1 MLDQTKVLFLICQ
14 RKYTLEVLNDAGM
27 LGCKPAKTP
36 MEQSLKLS
44 QLEGEELK
52 DPSTYRRL
60 IGRLLYLAITR
71 PDITFVVHKLSQ
83 YMSKPRKPH
92 LDAAYRILQYLKNEP
107 RKGLIFSS
115 KTDLHLKGF
124 ADADWASCCD
134 TRKSVTGYSIFIG
147 DSLVSWK
154 SKKQS
159 TVSRSSTEAGYS
171 AMVVATCE
179 LVWILY
185 FLKNIGVKHDKE
197 ALLFCDRQAG
207 LHIGSNLVFHERTK
221 HIEIDYHVVRDK
233 VLEGVINLNHVRSHC
248 QLVSTRGRVSFFM
261 HSHVRV
267 SYLSLLASVI
277 WLEKF
282 SSLDQSIYSLVL
294 SFL

>member
-1 MLDQTKVLFLICQ
+1 M
-14 RKYTLEVLNDAGM
+14 
-27 LGCKPAKTP
+27 
-36 MEQSLKLS
+36 
-44 QLEGEELK
+44 
-52 DPSTYRRL
+52 
-60 IGRLLYLAITR
+60 
-71 PDITFVVHKLSQ
+71 
-83 YMSKPRKPH
+83 
-92 LDAAYRILQYLKNEP
+92 
-107 RKGLIFSS
+107 
-115 KTDLHLKGF
+115 
-124 ADADWASCCD
+124 
-134 TRKSVTGYSIFIG
+134 
-147 DSLVSWK
+147 SWK
-154 SKKQS
+154 SKKQF
-159 TVSRSSTEAGYS
+159 TVSRSSTEAEYK

-197 ALLFCDRQAG
+197 ALLFYDSQAA

-261 HSHVRV
+261 HSHVKV